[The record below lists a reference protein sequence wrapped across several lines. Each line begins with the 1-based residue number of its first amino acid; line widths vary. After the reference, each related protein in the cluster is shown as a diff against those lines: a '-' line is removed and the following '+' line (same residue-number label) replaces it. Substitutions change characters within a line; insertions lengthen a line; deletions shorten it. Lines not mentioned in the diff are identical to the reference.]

1 MNDDIEAQIKNILV
15 SQLVE
20 ADIKVIKESIRNNDT
35 SYLHDVLY
43 EMYDRYSMQKIV
55 DEFNEAKAFT
65 ERLSQ

>member
-55 DEFNEAKAFT
+55 DEFNEAKAFF